1 MLSAVG
7 AASGGATC
15 PVVEAGDD
23 AVHGAHGKLAALVL
37 PPMLARLP
45 SVSTRL
51 FHATVARLGTA
62 TAGLGAGAPIVPQ
75 VHDAVDRAI
84 SGIALLCVC
93 AGIANL
99 AAVGS
104 FHLQAAGA
112 SFVTSA
118 TGFGAFV
125 EGGPIG
131 EGAVDGALES
141 VAVDTLVLVCA
152 GLASVLGVGFH
163 NTTAGVAATAA
174 CRGAATP
181 ASPLVHHA
189 VDGALMLVAIL
200 RILEVGTNV
209 ATVVSVRDDTSVAS
223 LSALAT
229 SLGAVTPGS
238 LPDTDLAVLRAWQ
251 ITARSSLAEGRTWF
265 TAIAGIGGN
274 AAGALVSAILGFLGE
289 AAADG
294 AVTPSAPPSRH
305 NAVNRACES
314 VAGAG
319 LGCCTA
325 GDTTVGGSTCHVSAG
340 LLDANA
346 GATAASLAAAFPFAP
361 DGLDAINRTR
371 EGVAIIVGGQDCTAR
386 AAMLRSSHDGP
397 CVGSLAGATCLGA
410 CRPFAV
416 AA

>member
-1 MLSAVG
+1 MLGNAVTTVGVALAVHPKVRTALAAMSTRTGHTADTCLRSRGAFLGAVG
-7 AASGGATC
+7 PHLPLA
-15 PVVEAGDD
+15 DD
-23 AVHGAHGKLAALVL
+23 AVERTWSGVT
-37 PPMLARLP
+37 
-45 SVSTRL
+45 VS
-51 FHATVARLGTA
+51 
-62 TAGLGAGAPIVPQ
+62 GLGVA
-75 VHDAVDRAI
+75 
-84 SGIALLCVC
+84 
-93 AGIANL
+93 
-99 AAVGS
+99 AAVLATMSS
-104 FHLQAAGA
+104 FNLQAAGA
-112 SFVTSA
+112 RMRSET
-118 TGFGAFV
+118 TRQGTLGP
-125 EGGPIG
+125 GGPG
-131 EGAVDGALES
+131 VRDAVDGALES

-209 ATVVSVRDDTSVAS
+209 TTVVSVRDDTSVAS

-265 TAIAGIGGN
+265 TAIAGIGDN

-340 LLDANA
+340 LLDASA